1 MTTQYFFP
9 TPIYFSFVKNLES
22 IQEEVDCYLASVSET
37 DLENPW
43 GDTVQTTFKYGNF
56 VHALDKMPILLLEI
70 KEHCY
75 EFLKNIKYQQTADI
89 HVKESWC
96 NISNRNSFQH
106 IHLHGDTD
114 ISGVYYHQT
123 NGQDGDI
130 VFRNPSLVNRFHKL
144 TYNIENSIT
153 YKPEVG
159 KILLFPSFL
168 EHGVFHNN
176 TDHKRISVTFNIN
189 LNQNERKI

>member
-1 MTTQYFFP
+1 MPVEYFFP
-9 TPIYFSFVKNLES
+9 TPIYFSFVKDLKS
-22 IQEEVDCYLASVSET
+22 IQNEVDSYLATVSET
-37 DLENPW
+37 ELINPW
-43 GDTVQTTFKYGNF
+43 GDTVQTTFKYGDY
-56 VHALDKMPILLLEI
+56 VHALDKMPILLSQI
-70 KEHCY
+70 KENCR
-75 EFLKNIKYQQTADI
+75 EFLQAIKYQQSANI
-89 HVKESWC
+89 QIRESWC
-96 NISNRNSFQH
+96 NISNKNSFQH

-114 ISGVYYHQT
+114 VSGVYYHQT

-144 TYNIENSIT
+144 TYNLDNSVT

-176 TDHKRISVTFNIN
+176 TDHRRISVTFNIN
-189 LNQNERKI
+189 LN